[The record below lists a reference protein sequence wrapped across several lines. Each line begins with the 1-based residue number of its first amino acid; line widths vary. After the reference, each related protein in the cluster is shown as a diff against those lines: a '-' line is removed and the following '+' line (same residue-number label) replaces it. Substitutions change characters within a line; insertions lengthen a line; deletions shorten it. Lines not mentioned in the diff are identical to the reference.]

1 MVDRFLKQNEFLNV
15 LSENLKDLINYKWSI
30 EEKKM
35 FDYTFNR
42 FNEILKL
49 NSDDD
54 KIKDNNKTNVHKK
67 NESWRTQR
75 VDLSEYKSNKSNQ
88 QKNESWRKQRSS
100 RCE

>member
-1 MVDRFLKQNEFLNV
+1 
-15 LSENLKDLINYKWSI
+15 
-30 EEKKM
+30 M

-49 NSDDD
+49 NSDGN
-54 KIKDNNKTNVHKK
+54 KINDNNKTNVYKK
-67 NESWRTQR
+67 NESWRKQR
-75 VDLSEYKSNKSNQ
+75 VDLSEYKSNKSHQ